1 MTILPV
7 AAFVL
12 MLLILKKK
20 DIGGRRGFLAATTF
34 WGTSVV
40 LITELLSVPRLVTR
54 GGVAIAWL
62 AICVVCLI
70 VYSKLELGAI
80 ALPSEQRSSSDV
92 TPIQRTTP
100 WIGPPRF
107 CSALPL

>member
-54 GGVAIAWL
+54 GGGLLSRGW
-62 AICVVCLI
+62 
-70 VYSKLELGAI
+70 
-80 ALPSEQRSSSDV
+80 P
-92 TPIQRTTP
+92 
-100 WIGPPRF
+100 
-107 CSALPL
+107 SALFA